1 MKKYNIVLA
10 VMMVITIII
19 NSTYGIINNMATR
32 IDLFNNYVEI
42 KLVNGNGN
50 NSYTVEEYVN
60 GKLISNDVDNGKF
73 ELFHSN
79 KNIIKCIYTTT
90 DRYSMKDDLIL
101 KINIKKNNGVII
113 GRNIKIK
120 PQTEQNLFYEF
131 DCEKGDLIEAK
142 ERKIG
147 IPKTIH
153 DIIKI
158 IFTSVVVISDILFV
172 LYLVIYFKKRVEL
185 TNKEKNT
192 KTKN

>member
-60 GKLISNDVDNGKF
+60 EKLILNEVDNGKF

-153 DIIKI
+153 DTIKI